1 MDFASLM
8 GSMKGKFGGGMAPE
22 AKGFAGAMANQGG
35 ASSVP
40 TAAPGLSGMQ
50 RAGGALGGFGQG
62 MLTMDPAVSKAYQ
75 AGSGGYSDMAHAE
88 RIKEVLGGRSQ
99 HAKVNALRAKYSE
112 HFTNPEINNLEHG
125 IGNDPSARRGGNGTN
140 PTGFDYKS
148 LMAGGN
154 S

>member
-22 AKGFAGAMANQGG
+22 AKGFVGAMANQGG
-35 ASSVP
+35 PVA
-40 TAAPGLSGMQ
+40 GKIGGMSGMQ

-112 HFTNPEINNLEHG
+112 HFTDPEINNLEHG
-125 IGNDPSARRGGNGTN
+125 IGNDPSARRGGNGTS